1 MASVNSTG
9 EVSFDFRRVMGEWRI
24 PNIDLDAVA
33 QCQRRNLEAL
43 THANQ
48 LALEGTQTWVRRN
61 LELARQ
67 SMEDLQAMLSE
78 ITKPNGSMEDRLAR
92 QAEFS
97 RKAIEKGLENFR
109 GLTELMTKANA
120 DAMNVI
126 TQRMSEGTRGSPR
139 PGEEG
144 RLSAPLPLALKS
156 FAPTPPPSARARAG
170 AAQVRPPRARPG
182 SRSSPRGSPL
192 SAPRARPCG
201 RIDPSRRRRRP
212 PSRRRSRSSR

>member
-126 TQRMSEGTRGSPR
+126 TQRMSEGL
-139 PGEEG
+139 EEVRDLG
-144 RLSAPLPLALKS
+144 KK
-156 FAPTPPPSARARAG
+156 
-170 AAQVRPPRARPG
+170 AA
-182 SRSSPRGSPL
+182 
-192 SAPRARPCG
+192 
-201 RIDPSRRRRRP
+201 
-212 PSRRRSRSSR
+212 